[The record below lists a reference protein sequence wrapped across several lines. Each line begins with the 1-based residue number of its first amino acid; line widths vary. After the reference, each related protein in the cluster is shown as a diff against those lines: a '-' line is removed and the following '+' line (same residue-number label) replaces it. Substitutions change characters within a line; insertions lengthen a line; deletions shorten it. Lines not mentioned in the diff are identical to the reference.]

1 MVNQKITMQVERQ
14 IRKIG
19 IAGAGTMGIGIAQ
32 VCSQAA
38 YDVVLFDLNQSVL
51 DKANAQLSQSF
62 SKLLSLGK
70 INEEELQQCLSRIK
84 TTTDINDL
92 KVDLVVEAIIEQ
104 LEPKV
109 NLFKKLIE
117 INGTACLYASNTSSI
132 PITKIAASLSL
143 PHLVLGI
150 HFFNPAQI
158 MKLVEIIKGAKT
170 EASVIEVAQKFV
182 ESLKKTGV
190 LAADA
195 PGFIVNRVARLFYVE
210 SLKLVEEGVSD
221 FETIDKIMAS
231 SGFKMGPFSLMDLI
245 GVDTNYSVTESQ
257 YQLFNHE
264 PRFRPSRIQKQ
275 KVDAGLHGRKTKE
288 GFYKY
293 E

>member
-1 MVNQKITMQVERQ
+1 MQEERQ
-14 IRKIG
+14 INKIG

-38 YDVVLFDLNQSVL
+38 YEVVLFDLNQAVL
-51 DKANAQLSQSF
+51 DKAMVQLSQSF
-62 SKLLSLGK
+62 TKLVSLGK
-70 INEEELQQCLSRIK
+70 ISQDEHQHFLSKIK
-84 TTTDINDL
+84 TTTNVNDL
-92 KVDLVVEAIIEQ
+92 KVDLFIEAIIEQ

-109 NLFKKLIE
+109 NLFKQLIE
-117 INGTACLYASNTSSI
+117 INGSNCIYASNTSSI

-143 PHLVLGI
+143 PQLVLGI

-170 EASVIEVAQKFV
+170 EVWVIEKAQNFV
-182 ESLKKTGV
+182 SSLKKTGV

-221 FETIDKIMAS
+221 FETIDKIMTS